1 MRGSKRL
8 QAPHRFRELSLGA
21 DAPAAPG
28 LVPGDRDVHEPLEE
42 VTFLCWRGAPRELEL
57 LVRGEVL
64 AATDELD
71 AVPKAS
77 TRRRRREAVRALPA
91 RPSQPGSRFGHV
103 LGVRTAGFDAD
114 SNFSVVD
121 LDVVGAQ
128 LDREDELVLPGA
140 HVVLP
145 AVPGAGQEAVLQS
158 ALPQRPGEGEGGRLH
173 RLAPA

>member
-64 AATDELD
+64 AATDELE
-71 AVPKAS
+71 AAPIGGLELL
-77 TRRRRREAVRALPA
+77 RRRPGRRRCAA
-91 RPSQPGSRFGHV
+91 GSRG
-103 LGVRTAGFDAD
+103 RT
-114 SNFSVVD
+114 
-121 LDVVGAQ
+121 
-128 LDREDELVLPGA
+128 R
-140 HVVLP
+140 
-145 AVPGAGQEAVLQS
+145 S
-158 ALPQRPGEGEGGRLH
+158 ARC
-173 RLAPA
+173 A